1 MRDSNA
7 ILKITLRL
15 SAFEAKKLSAFARF
29 KHNLKNSFA
38 PLCLRGKKNSEMLK
52 WKIKPF
58 EALNVNELYD
68 VLKLRSEIFVV
79 EQNCVYLDLDGKDK
93 KALHLIGEYE
103 GKIVA
108 YSRLFD
114 AGISFDNASIGRV
127 VVDAN
132 YRDKK
137 WGHELMHEAIAGIK
151 ANFGKEAITIG
162 AQLYLKKFYE
172 SHGFVQTSEM
182 YLEDDIPHIEMIRD

>member
-1 MRDSNA
+1 MS
-7 ILKITLRL
+7 I
-15 SAFEAKKLSAFARF
+15 E
-29 KHNLKNSFA
+29 
-38 PLCLRGKKNSEMLK
+38 

-58 EALNVNELYD
+58 EALTANELYD
-68 VLKLRSEIFVV
+68 ILQLRSRIFVV

-93 KALHLIGEYE
+93 LALHLYGIFE

-108 YSRLFD
+108 HARLFE

-127 VVDAN
+127 TVDPD
-132 YRDKK
+132 YRDRK
-137 WGHELMHEAIAGIK
+137 WGHDLMREAIAGILLH
-151 ANFGKEAITIG
+151 FGENQITIG

-182 YLEDDIPHIEMIRD
+182 YLEDDIPHIEMVKG